1 MIRKTTKIFKDIFT
15 IFTIV
20 DNNNNNNNNNN
31 NDNNIIIIII
41 IIIIISSPRLGITG
55 LMSSGE

>member
-31 NDNNIIIIII
+31 DNNIII

>member
-20 DNNNNNNNNNN
+20 DNNNNNNNNDDDNN
-31 NDNNIIIIII
+31 NNNNNNNNKF
-41 IIIIISSPRLGITG
+41 PETRNYWVDV
-55 LMSSGE
+55 

>member
-20 DNNNNNNNNNN
+20 DNNNNNNNNDDNN
-31 NDNNIIIIII
+31 NNNNNNNKF
-41 IIIIISSPRLGITG
+41 PETRNYWVDV
-55 LMSSGE
+55 